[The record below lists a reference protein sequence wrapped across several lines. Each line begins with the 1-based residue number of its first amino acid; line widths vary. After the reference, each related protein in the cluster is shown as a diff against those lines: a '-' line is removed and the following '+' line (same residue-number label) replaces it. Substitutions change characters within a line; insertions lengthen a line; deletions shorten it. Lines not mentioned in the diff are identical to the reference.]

1 VFSTRQSTLCRV
13 PNFTECGT
21 RQSLLCRVP
30 DKRHSAKR
38 PTLGKASDSGSAGN
52 HSDLQRD
59 TPPHT
64 HTFSLLLQVLH
75 RPTMNQVPAV
85 QQKGWRRFD
94 IILMKLKARRDWLW
108 HKTILVGYT
117 CVVRAHNNTHI
128 NYPLKIS
135 QDFLLI
141 VSALRIIFFMNAR
154 VLLTPFQALM
164 TITRTGGGVLCT
176 GDDGPRLGAGRSATW
191 GRARVPCL
199 TSRTVRVYAGEEV
212 AGGAWISLPGGIL
225 SRRRDP
231 RCCLGSAGRP
241 RLL

>member
-1 VFSTRQSTLCRV
+1 VQVTIRTFNV
-13 PNFTECGT
+13 
-21 RQSLLCRVP
+21 
-30 DKRHSAKR
+30 
-38 PTLGKASDSGSAGN
+38 
-52 HSDLQRD
+52 